1 MTLPLS
7 FEIEIEKRD
16 VKRARAAAKRRR
28 KHFPHSISTSDS
40 ILHSCPTAWAVARAL
55 HVRRS
60 DVMVGFTSIDVKG
73 KTVYATPEQVLRYV
87 IEPFDAGED
96 DQVWLGKVTI
106 PPFIDEED

>member
-1 MTLPLS
+1 MPLPLS
-7 FEIEIEKRD
+7 FDIEIEERD
-16 VKRARAAAKRRR
+16 VKRAAKARNRRR
-28 KHFPHSISTSDS
+28 SGKPYGLLDGV
-40 ILHSCPTAWAVARAL
+40 LHSCPTAWSVARAL

-60 DVMVGFTSIDVKG
+60 DVMVGFDSIDVKG

-106 PPFIDEED
+106 PPFDITQEED